1 MAVLTLTEKLDQL
14 DSRYEEMTQQLS
26 SPEVVNDSARF
37 QKIAKQHAELE
48 EIVAKHREYKQIVKD
63 LAGAHQL
70 FLEAEDAEMKQMAH
84 EEEKTLAASKEH
96 VEREL
101 KLLLLPKDPN
111 DEKSVLIEIRA
122 GTGGD
127 EAALFAAELFRMYS
141 RYAETQG
148 WKVEVLESSP
158 SSLGGMKEVVAAI
171 QGHKVYSKLKYE
183 SGVHRV
189 QRVPATEQQGR
200 IHTSAATVAVLPEA
214 DEIDIK
220 IESKDLR
227 IDTFCSSGPG
237 GQSVNTTY
245 SAVRITHLPT
255 GLVVSQQDEK
265 SQIKN
270 RAKAMRVLRARLYEL
285 EQEKQQAAI
294 VAERRGQIKSG
305 DRSEKIRT
313 YNFPQNRV
321 TDHRIG
327 LTLHQLTEV
336 MDGKLA
342 PLVDALVSHYEAERL
357 QQELAEA

>member
-26 SPEVVNDSARF
+26 SAEVVSDSARF

-48 EIVAKHREYKQIVKD
+48 EIVGKHREYKHIVKD

-84 EEEKTLAASKEH
+84 EEEKNLSARKDA

-171 QGHKVYSKLKYE
+171 QGNKVYSKLKYE

-220 IESKDLR
+220 IEPKDLR